1 LPVPGIG
8 DLGPYW
14 KAAARGR
21 NFRLQAVA
29 REPRVA
35 AISRVEEALQRH
47 GGYILDFKAFSDL
60 SLNLLVESSGSGVVA
75 LVDAL
80 AAVGWPVEVEPRRDD
95 LGARSDERLEG
106 TVQLTFPDGDGALA
120 HPQPAVPG

>member
-1 LPVPGIG
+1 MAGIG

-14 KAAARGR
+14 KAVSRGR

-29 REPRVA
+29 REPRLA
-35 AISRVEEALQRH
+35 AISRVEEAVQQH
-47 GGYILDFKAFSDL
+47 GGFILDFKAFSDL

-75 LVDAL
+75 LVDSL
-80 AAVGWPVEVEPRRDD
+80 VELGWPVELDPGREA
-95 LGARSDERLEG
+95 LGARAAERLEG
-106 TVQLTFPDGDGALA
+106 TVQLTFPEGGGALA

>member
-1 LPVPGIG
+1 VPGIR

-21 NFRLQAVA
+21 NFRLQVVA

-80 AAVGWPVEVEPRRDD
+80 AAVGWPVEIEPRRDA
-95 LGARSDERLEG
+95 LGARADERLEG
-106 TVQLTFPDGDGALA
+106 TVQLTFPDGSGALA